1 MRPQSCSQPVSKQ
14 RLAALYL
21 SNRLPNDHLTL
32 LFPKRNAVS
41 PDSFNPVSPEY
52 RGIISRLNL
61 LHGSVAHRVK
71 FLIILYVLD
80 FDHKADLAVLTLDN
94 HVASTLA
101 SLNIAGYAPVRAGA
115 QQRQQKTVI
124 ERLVRVVI
132 AYRIKQLFI

>member
-1 MRPQSCSQPVSKQ
+1 MIKNGQHICADRFFVLQSKTFQSKNAEATLLQ
-14 RLAALYL
+14 YISLHTL
-21 SNRLPNDHLTL
+21 NDHLTL

-101 SLNIAGYAPVRAGA
+101 RFYIA
-115 QQRQQKTVI
+115 
-124 ERLVRVVI
+124 
-132 AYRIKQLFI
+132 